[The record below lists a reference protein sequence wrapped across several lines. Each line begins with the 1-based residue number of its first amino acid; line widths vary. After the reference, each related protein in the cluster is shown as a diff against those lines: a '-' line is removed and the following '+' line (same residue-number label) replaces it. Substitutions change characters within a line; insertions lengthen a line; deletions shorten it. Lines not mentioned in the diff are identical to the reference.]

1 MTAGKRDHASPL
13 MRRKAACRLNAH
25 RSFFMTAGMTSFPGM
40 VRPVLE
46 TSLGQSCLASI
57 ACLLAGGAWWWFSHP
72 VFALAVG
79 LAPFAILAALRQPF
93 LMVLG
98 FLIFSFFRIHEV
110 FPALYPLHI
119 PQFLAFATLG
129 ALAWNLF
136 TRRIEMFWS
145 RELTAFAIFFMLVS
159 IGVALATNRAEA
171 LDGYTGTFVK
181 IAVMTVAMSWLVTG
195 HKEFRLAAR
204 FIVLAGITVGLV
216 AIYNQLNGIGL
227 IEGTRVTIG
236 RDIGSMLGDP
246 NDLALVLLFPASF
259 TLGLMMS
266 PGIRWYEKL
275 FGAAAFVIILM
286 AVIATQSRGGLLGIA
301 AVIGVFAYRR
311 IRSKTLVVIIG
322 VTAVAALF
330 IIADISGRESGG
342 AVEEGMGE
350 SAMGRIYAWEAAF
363 SMALANPL
371 TGVGIKNFLPNYF
384 FYSNYWDGRNHAVHS
399 TWFGVLAETGFLGLS
414 VYLAMIVATLKSVL
428 ASLRLLV
435 PDAMPGNKYQPHA
448 YAMGQAVLAGLVGFL
463 VSGTFLTMGF
473 TWPVYTLLALAVG
486 VSRYAM
492 TQINTQNE
500 KAPSERSAR
509 A

>member
-1 MTAGKRDHASPL
+1 
-13 MRRKAACRLNAH
+13 
-25 RSFFMTAGMTSFPGM
+25 MTSVPGTA
-40 VRPVLE
+40 RPVLE
-46 TSLGQSCLASI
+46 TSLGQSCLAI
-57 ACLLAGGAWWWFSHP
+57 GACLLTGGAWWWFSHP
-72 VFALAVG
+72 IFALAAG
-79 LAPFAILAALRQPF
+79 LAPFAILVALRQPF
-93 LMVLG
+93 LMALG

-110 FPALYPLHI
+110 FPALYSLHI
-119 PQFLAFATLG
+119 PQLLAIATLG

-136 TRRIEMFWS
+136 TRRIEMYWS
-145 RELTAFAIFFMLVS
+145 RELTAFAIFFVLVS

-181 IAVMTVAMSWLVTG
+181 IAVMTVAIAWLATG
-195 HKEFRLAAR
+195 HREFRLIAR
-204 FIVLAGITVGLV
+204 FIVLAGITVGLA
-216 AIYNQLNGIGL
+216 AIYNKLNGIGL

-259 TLGLMMS
+259 TLGLMLS

-275 FGAAAFVIILM
+275 FGAASFVIILA

-311 IRSKTLVVIIG
+311 LRSKTLLLIIG
-322 VTAVAALF
+322 VAALAALF
-330 IIADISGRESGG
+330 LIAGIGGRESGG
-342 AVEEGMGE
+342 AAEEGIDE
-350 SAMGRIYAWEAAF
+350 SAMGRLYAWEAAF

-384 FYSNYWDGRNHAVHS
+384 FYSSFWDGRNHAVHS

-414 VYLAMIVATLKSVL
+414 VYLAMIVSALKSVL
-428 ASLRLLV
+428 ASLRFLG
-435 PDAMPGNKYQPHA
+435 PYAMPGNEYQPHA

-473 TWPVYTLLALAVG
+473 TWPIYTLLALAVG

-500 KAPSERSAR
+500 KNPSKRSENA
-509 A
+509 

>member
-1 MTAGKRDHASPL
+1 MISVPNR
-13 MRRKAACRLNAH
+13 
-25 RSFFMTAGMTSFPGM
+25 F
-40 VRPVLE
+40 RPVLE
-46 TSLGQSCLASI
+46 TSLGQSCLAFST
-57 ACLLAGGAWWWFSHP
+57 CLFVGGAWWWFSHP
-72 VFALAVG
+72 VFALVIG
-79 LAPFAILAALRQPF
+79 LAPLAILATLRQPF

-98 FLIFSFFRIHEV
+98 FLILSFFRIHEV

-119 PQFLAFATLG
+119 PQLLAIATLA

-145 RELTAFAIFFMLVS
+145 RELTAFAIFFVLVS

-171 LDGYTGTFVK
+171 LDGYTGTFIK

-216 AIYNQLNGIGL
+216 AIYNQITGIGL

-259 TLGLMMS
+259 TLALMLS

-275 FGAAAFVIILM
+275 FGTASFVIILM
-286 AVIATQSRGGLLGIA
+286 AIIATQSRGGLLGIA

-311 IRSKTLVVIIG
+311 IRSKTLLVIIG
-322 VTAVAALF
+322 VAALAALF
-330 IIADISGRESGG
+330 IIAGISGRESGG
-342 AVEEGMGE
+342 AGEEGIDE
-350 SAMGRIYAWEAAF
+350 SAMGRLYAWEAAF

-414 VYLAMIVATLKSVL
+414 VYLAMIFSSLKSVL
-428 ASLRLLV
+428 ATLRFLA
-435 PDAMPGNKYQPHA
+435 PDAMPGNSYQPHA
-448 YAMGQAVLAGLVGFL
+448 YAMGQAVLAGLVGFII
-463 VSGTFLTMGF
+463 SGTFLTMGF

-486 VSRYAM
+486 VSRYTM
-492 TQINTQNE
+492 TQIITQNE
-500 KAPSERSAR
+500 KNPSKRDASA
-509 A
+509 